1 MLMLILNKKES
12 MSDQNQANPTTD
24 AQAPAPV
31 SNAGTLADTPVPTD
45 EITGQGAVGAMENVS
60 DKIKEVHN
68 ILIALS
74 SDPSVDDIA
83 AAIGLSLYL
92 DRMGKRATA
101 IYSGRTP
108 NALEF
113 LNPQNTFETNS
124 DVLRDFV
131 VALSKDKADHLR
143 YKLDGDYV
151 KIFITPYKS
160 VIDEEDL
167 EFSYGDFNIELVLA
181 LNVASGIDLD
191 DALREHGRV
200 MHDAVVIN
208 ITKGNPGKFGDIEWS
223 DKTKSSVSEMCA
235 DLIFSLDKDGV
246 IGSEEAT
253 ALLTGIVAA
262 TEHFSNNSTT
272 ADSLEMAARLIDSHA
287 NRELVSENIGL
298 DVQNMFFNNPVKE
311 PNADSEEEE
320 ADTKSKLEIEHED
333 DKNDEEESEKDSGET
348 KKSEV
353 TLTLK
358 EEKPEEELE
367 KEPKKGPKEE
377 TKEEK
382 EPKKE
387 PKESSD
393 DGAPKDSVLLADLQA
408 AAESLSKAG
417 AEVTPEAEDGPVR
430 IGDEASPSGE
440 SKPAEEPATTV
451 MPPITAAD
459 VSPIAPDVST
469 EPADSTD
476 AEVPET
482 KQEKTIAPSF
492 DFTSETSSNKYGKM
506 LEEALAEANA
516 AATPVTPLA
525 APDSIS
531 SPSATIDPI
540 SNPAMSMAPPVASAP
555 EINGVP
561 EINYAPAGGDL
572 LPPPPTPPVDFSSPA
587 PMGAM
592 PDFSATPSSPAPTS
606 GPALEN
612 NPVVIAPEAKPGSYQ
627 IPTNP

>member
-12 MSDQNQANPTTD
+12 MPDQNQTNPTTD

-235 DLIFSLDKDGV
+235 DLIFSLDKDGI

-311 PNADSEEEE
+311 PEAEPEEEE
-320 ADTKSKLEIEHED
+320 TDTKSKLEIEHED
-333 DKNDEEESEKDSGET
+333 DKKDDEESEKDSGET

-367 KEPKKGPKEE
+367 KEPKEE
-377 TKEEK
+377 AKEEK
-382 EPKKE
+382 DDKTES
-387 PKESSD
+387 KESSD

-417 AEVTPEAEDGPVR
+417 AEVMPEAEDGPVR
-430 IGDEASPSGE
+430 IGDGVAPSGE
-440 SKPAEEPATTV
+440 SKPAEEPAAPV
-451 MPPITAAD
+451 MPPITAED
-459 VSPIAPDVST
+459 VSSTAPVTGTNSAKPI
-469 EPADSTD
+469 EP
-476 AEVPET
+476 EIPET

-525 APDSIS
+525 APDPIS
-531 SPSATIDPI
+531 SPSAAIDPI
-540 SNPAMSMAPPVASAP
+540 SNPAMSMAPPVASTP

-627 IPTNP
+627 IPANP